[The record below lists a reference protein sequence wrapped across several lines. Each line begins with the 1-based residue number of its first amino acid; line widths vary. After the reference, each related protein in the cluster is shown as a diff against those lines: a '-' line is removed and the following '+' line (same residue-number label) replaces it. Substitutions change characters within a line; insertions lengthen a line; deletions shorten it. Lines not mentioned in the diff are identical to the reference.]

1 MAIQPTTIQARARQ
15 VEGEGIVRMLLLAAA
30 IAMPFAS
37 AIYVQVQNTRMS
49 YAMNDVRD
57 RIKTAEE
64 NQRKLLLERSRF
76 QRDEEVSGY
85 AVKAGLQPRKTS
97 HLIRRSFTAE
107 DQKLAKLQPV
117 SSDRL

>member
-1 MAIQPTTIQARARQ
+1 MAILPTASISRGRQ
-15 VEGEGIVRMLLLAAA
+15 VEGEGILRLLLLALAF
-30 IAMPFAS
+30 AMPLAS
-37 AIYVQVQNTRMS
+37 MIYIQVQNTRMS
-49 YAMNDVRD
+49 YAMNEVRD
-57 RIKTAEE
+57 RIKVAEE

-76 QRDEEVSGY
+76 QRDEEVSAY

-107 DQKLAKLQPV
+107 DQKLAKLHPV